1 MDAVRLHVNGEALEV
16 RGVSPT
22 TTLLEYLRQHLRRP
36 GTKEGCAE
44 GDCGA
49 CTVVVIDPEA
59 PAGPRFRAV
68 NSCLLLLPLLHG
80 TQVFT
85 VEALRE
91 GSGAGPQ
98 GYHPVQQALVDAL
111 GSQCGYCTPGV
122 IMSMFEACY
131 RDDLDAPWKLDD
143 QMCGNLC
150 RCTGYRPIRDATV
163 QIAGR
168 RPNDRFAAALRA
180 TPATAVG
187 ASLDYRFEPAADP
200 GAPEHGAAAQRFW
213 MPTTW
218 EELFE
223 ITAAHPEHRYV
234 VGATDLGL
242 DVTKKGERFRALVSL
257 HGLPVLRRLEHAE
270 GRWSIGATV
279 RLADLEDATDHALPP
294 IARMLRFFGSRQIKN
309 GATVG
314 GNLCNASPIGDLA
327 PVLLALDATM
337 VARGP
342 AGERRIPI
350 DEFFVAYRKTALA
363 PDELLARVELLDPP
377 AGARI
382 GAYKV
387 SKRREM
393 DISAVAAGLRVDVD
407 HDGIVTGARFG
418 FGGMAAT
425 PSRARRAEAAV
436 VGQPWSEAT
445 AEAAALRI
453 ADDFQPMSDHRGSA
467 WYRATV
473 AANLVRGLHADTRH
487 EPIPR
492 LVDRPSGTLLGN
504 GLGNGLAVD
513 PSAEETQP

>member
-22 TTLLEYLRQHLRRP
+22 TTLLEYLRRHLRRP

-49 CTVVVIDPEA
+49 CTVVVLDPDA
-59 PAGPRFRAV
+59 PKGPRFRAV

-80 TQVFT
+80 KHVIT

-91 GSGAGPQ
+91 GTGAGEE
-98 GYHPVQQALVDAL
+98 GYHPVQRALVEAL

-131 RDDLDAPWKLDD
+131 RDDLDAEWKLDD

-150 RCTGYRPIRDATV
+150 RCTGYRPIREATV
-163 QIAGR
+163 RIAGK
-168 RPNDRFAAALRA
+168 RPDDRFAASLRDGAGHEPAPALRY
-180 TPATAVG
+180 VH
-187 ASLDYRFEPAADP
+187 EPP
-200 GAPEHGAAAQRFW
+200 SGPSQRFW
-213 MPTTW
+213 MPTSW

-223 ITAAHPEHRYV
+223 ITSAHPEHRFV

-242 DVTKKGERFRALVSL
+242 DVTKKGERFEALISL
-257 HGLPVLRRLEHAE
+257 HGIDELRRLEHAE

-279 RLADLEDATDHALPP
+279 RLADLEDATDRALPP
-294 IARMLRFFGSRQIKN
+294 VARMLRFFGSRQIKN
-309 GATVG
+309 SGTVG

-327 PVLLALDATM
+327 PVLLALDATL

-342 AGERRIPI
+342 KGERRIGV
-350 DEFFVAYRKTALA
+350 DEFFVGYRTTALR
-363 PDELLARVELLDPP
+363 PDELLLRVEVPDPP
-377 AGARI
+377 AEACI

-393 DISAVAAGLRVDVD
+393 DISAVACGLRVDVAR
-407 HDGIVTGARFG
+407 GVVTGARFG

-425 PSRARRAEAAV
+425 PARASKAEAAV

-445 AEAAALRI
+445 CEAAAAKI
-453 ADDFQPMSDHRGSA
+453 AEDFSPLSDHRGSA

-473 AANLVRGLHADTRH
+473 AANLVRGFYADTLDD
-487 EPIPR
+487 PIPR
-492 LVDRPSGTLLGN
+492 LPDRPSGTILSSG
-504 GLGNGLAVD
+504 
-513 PSAEETQP
+513 PSSGPGASEGESKEAQP